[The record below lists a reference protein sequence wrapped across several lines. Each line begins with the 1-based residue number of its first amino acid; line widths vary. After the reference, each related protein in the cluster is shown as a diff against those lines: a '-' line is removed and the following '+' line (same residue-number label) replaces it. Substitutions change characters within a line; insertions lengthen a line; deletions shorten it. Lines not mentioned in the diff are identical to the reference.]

1 MLTYIFRSAVVWT
14 FLGLAG
20 GLGYRE
26 FTKQQEFT
34 GTTQLAVVHTH
45 ALVWGT
51 IFMLGLLALALVM
64 PRLVTDAR
72 MRWGVHLLNAGLVV
86 SVGMMA
92 FKGSLQVLG
101 TERADSP
108 ALAGLSGT
116 GHMLLTAALVLL
128 LLAIGRQVKTLQIA
142 AS

>member
-1 MLTYIFRSAVVWT
+1 MLTYIYRSAVVWT
-14 FLGLAG
+14 ALGLAG

-26 FTKQQEFT
+26 LTKQQEFT

-128 LLAIGRQVKTLQIA
+128 LLALGRQVKTLQIA